1 MVLIAYESMTNER
14 DENFKIISLVA
25 GDYQK
30 ILDSLINI
38 YLTLGYEKLLYLLV
52 GNSILIVL
60 LENLAQTARK
70 WKI

>member
-1 MVLIAYESMTNER
+1 MTNER

-60 LENLAQTARK
+60 LENLAQTA
-70 WKI
+70 

>member
-38 YLTLGYEKLLYLLV
+38 YSTLGYEKLLYLLV

-70 WKI
+70 